1 MNDIQSSAQPSLS
14 QLKLLR
20 LSDPACEDP
29 ALVGSK
35 TATLARLYH
44 LLPGAIPP
52 GVAVPAQHSDLF
64 MHVTGDNY
72 TEASQVLLAALGER
86 DQTTMR
92 RYAVRSSALDE
103 DSASHSFAGQYETAL
118 GLVTVHDIIEAI
130 GACVR
135 SATSPRVAAYRHAA
149 ARTPG
154 GTLSVLI
161 QEMVPADRAGVAFTA
176 NPLNGEREV
185 VINAAFGLGDLL
197 VGGKITPDEFIVD
210 SSGRVSK
217 RTIGSKQ
224 MMSILTHN
232 GIIHAPVPEALQM
245 TSCLSDDRIRSI
257 VMAARRCEEVLGY
270 PVDMEWALSD
280 KRLFVLQAR
289 PITAISIGA
298 KLT

>member
-1 MNDIQSSAQPSLS
+1 VNDIQSSTQPSLS

-20 LSDPACEDP
+20 LGDAACEDP

-35 TATLARLYH
+35 TAALARLYH
-44 LLPGAIPP
+44 VLPGTVPP
-52 GVAVPAQHSDLF
+52 GVAVPIQHAALF
-64 MHVTGDNY
+64 MHVTGDSY
-72 TEASQVLLAALGER
+72 TEVSQALLAALGEPN
-86 DQTTMR
+86 QTTTR
-92 RYAVRSSALDE
+92 QYAVRSSALDE

-118 GLVTVHDIIEAI
+118 GLVTAHDIIDAI

-135 SATSPRVAAYRHAA
+135 SAASVRVAAYRHAA
-149 ARTPG
+149 AQAPG
-154 GTLSVLI
+154 GTLGVLI

-176 NPLNGEREV
+176 NPLSGENEV

-197 VGGKITPDEFIVD
+197 VGGEITPDEFIAE

-224 MMSILTHN
+224 MMSILTRN

-245 TSCLSDDRIRSI
+245 TSCLSDDQIRSI
-257 VMAARRCEEVLGY
+257 VMAARGCQEALGY
-270 PVDMEWALSD
+270 PIDMEWALSG
-280 KRLFVLQAR
+280 KSLFVLQAR
-289 PITAISIGA
+289 PITAISTGA